1 LYRQTSNGVLRVE
14 PTACDGRG
22 VGSGFLI
29 APNMVATV
37 AHVIEGGVSIVD
49 TSGTVVSLVDD
60 EE

>member
-29 APNMVATV
+29 APKVATV

-49 TSGTVVSLVDD
+49 TSGTVVGLVDD